1 MADTNLT
8 WIHHHLLLGS
18 SRALE
23 GIRVVHLN
31 GYVENFEHPVS
42 VSQVTGKPAKHFVCT
57 PSQLLSTTT
66 GSKLLKPDA
75 QLELGKIYLLLPFSA
90 LQAEVSPMD
99 LACVV
104 KKLTAVAK
112 TSRCEAKSLR
122 DSPLMSPYGST
133 PVLNSPSRSPNRFV
147 APEAAM
153 APSDAQRSSRARSW
167 KPILNT
173 IREKSFNR
181 GSESDLQEKHS
192 EMVQIPIA

>member
-1 MADTNLT
+1 MCVY
-8 WIHHHLLLGS
+8 IYIYIS
-18 SRALE
+18 SPALE

-57 PSQLLSTTT
+57 PSQLLSTRTTTT

-75 QLELGKIYLLLPFSA
+75 QLELGQIYLMLPFSA
-90 LQAEVSPMD
+90 LQAEISPMD

-112 TSRCEAKSLR
+112 TSRCEAKSPR
-122 DSPLMSPYGST
+122 DSPLASPYGST
-133 PVLNSPSRSPNRFV
+133 PVLNSPSRSPHRFV
-147 APEAAM
+147 EPEAAM
-153 APSDAQRSSRARSW
+153 TPSDTQRSSRARSW

-192 EMVQIPIA
+192 EMVQ